1 MAKRKRKDDQNEIHS
16 NYSNNGKLGLATDLL
31 HYIWTF
37 LPFPNT
43 LRNVCKQWQTDWH
56 ENLWKLEKVEFTL
69 KWEGLYNIVP
79 SIDCATAIATQ
90 SIKLKGYIANVD
102 IREFAQSHGFTEQ
115 KIVTHATSGHN
126 LHCLHDSEV
135 LNAPVCSW
143 LNQNSILVPH
153 EDDWQFQQSILQHTS
168 DKSQINFLSSEI
180 IELRHCVQSQLSR
193 IFGHNTVV
201 NPDQCWI
208 KIRPKK
214 RKNWELCLYVIP
226 NVHWL
231 WSELAR
237 SNVTDLPFT
246 FCRSELLNYVDDEV
260 VNHVDFDG
268 DRVSC
273 HICNLEPRI
282 RPIAFIQTLRIELL
296 EPTHL
301 CGLGA
306 FVYLQHLILKWPS
319 TAQKASWSWEC
330 ELQDPRVCS
339 FKLQY
344 LQTLVLIG
352 FPNFDLKGAS
362 IILKSVFPALH
373 CVYLLKC
380 SKEATL
386 TPCDLSIAA
395 LRNLPLY
402 KCNWIDGSE
411 CFFTE
416 YCDEHSLG
424 HCFHDFFVPRLPPD
438 KHPIDHLLL

>member
-1 MAKRKRKDDQNEIHS
+1 MAKRKRKDEQNEIHS

-43 LRNVCKQWQTDWH
+43 LRNVCKQWQSDWH

-69 KWEGLYNIVP
+69 NWEGLYNIVP
-79 SIDCATAIATQ
+79 AIDCATAIATQ

-102 IREFAQSHGFTEQ
+102 VREFAQSHGFTEQ

-135 LNAPVCSW
+135 LTASVCSW
-143 LNQNSILVPH
+143 LDQNSILVPH
-153 EDDWQFQQSILQHTS
+153 EDDWMLQQSILQHTS
-168 DKSQINFLSSEI
+168 DKSQIGFLCSETQA
-180 IELRHCVQSQLSR
+180 LRECTHGQLSR
-193 IFGHNTVV
+193 IFGDDMAFSN
-201 NPDQCWI
+201 DRCLI

-214 RKNWELCLYVIP
+214 RKKLQFGLYVIP

-231 WSELAR
+231 WSELAH
-237 SNVTDLPFT
+237 SKVAHSPYT
-246 FCRSELLNYVDDEV
+246 FCRSELLNERDVESDDG
-260 VNHVDFDG
+260 H
-268 DRVSC
+268 VSC
-273 HICNLEPRI
+273 HICNLVPPI
-282 RPIAFIQTLRIELL
+282 RSIAFIQTLRIELL
-296 EPTHL
+296 QPTHL
-301 CGLGA
+301 CGLRA
-306 FVYLQHLILKWPS
+306 FVYLQNLILKWPS
-319 TAQKASWSWEC
+319 TTQKASWSWQC
-330 ELQDPRVCS
+330 ELQDPTVCS
-339 FKLQY
+339 FGLHH

-362 IILKSVFPALH
+362 IMLKKVFPALR

-380 SKEATL
+380 SKEATS
-386 TPCDLSIAA
+386 TPCDVSIAA

-416 YCDEHSLG
+416 YCDEHSLR
-424 HCFHDFFVPRLPPD
+424 HCFHNFFVPRSPPD